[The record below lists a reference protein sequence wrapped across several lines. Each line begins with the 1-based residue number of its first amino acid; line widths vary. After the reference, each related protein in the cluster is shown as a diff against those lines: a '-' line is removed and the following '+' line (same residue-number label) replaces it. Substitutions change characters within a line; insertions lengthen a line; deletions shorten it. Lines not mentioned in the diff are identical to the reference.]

1 MAQGSRQIQSQAQQ
15 QIQTLSP
22 QQILVVKLL
31 ELPAVELEDRIHAEL
46 LENPA
51 LEEGKEDAATD
62 EYADGVSPEE
72 GMDNDANDYDSLSD
86 YLTEDDIP
94 DYKLQENNRS
104 RDEQAEDIPF
114 SDATSFYE
122 ILKEQLRERNLTEHQ
137 CELVEYLIGSLD
149 DDGLL
154 RKSLESICDELA
166 IYAGIESTEE
176 ELEEALCILQDFD
189 PAGIGARNLQECL
202 MIQILRKKSEEK
214 KPSPI
219 LNLEERIISDCY
231 EEFTR
236 KHWEKII
243 KKLDVR
249 EETFNE
255 AIAEITK
262 LNPRP
267 GASLGETIGRNLQQI
282 VPDFLVDTYDDGTI
296 NVSLNNRNVP
306 ELRMSRD
313 FTEMVE
319 EHTKNKAN
327 QSKESKEA
335 MMFLKQKM
343 DAAQGFID
351 AVKQRQNTL
360 MTTMQAIIDLQR
372 PFFLEGDESLLKPMI
387 LKDVAE
393 RTGLDISTISRVS
406 NSKYVQTNFGI
417 YPLKFFFSDGYTT
430 EETFNEAIAEITK
443 LNPRP
448 GASLGET
455 IGRNLQQIVPDFLVD
470 TYDDGT
476 INVSLNNRNV
486 PELRMSRDF
495 TEMVEEHTK
504 NKANQSKESK
514 EAMMFLKQKMDAA
527 QGFIDAVKQRQNT
540 LMTTMQA
547 IIDLQRPFFLEGDES
562 LLKPMILK
570 DVAERTGLDISTISR
585 VSNSK
590 YVQTNFGIYPLKFFF
605 SDGYT
610 TEDGE
615 EMSVREIRKILK
627 ECIDG
632 EDKKKPLTDDE
643 LADILKEKGYPIAR
657 RTVAKYRQQLNIPV
671 ARLRK

>member
-1 MAQGSRQIQSQAQQ
+1 MAQGSRQIQTQAQQ

-31 ELPAVELEDRIHAEL
+31 ELPAVELEDRVHAEL

-51 LEEGKEDAATD
+51 LEEGKEETTADDFAETD
-62 EYADGVSPEE
+62 SSTETE
-72 GMDNDANDYDSLSD
+72 GESTDYDSLND

-104 RDEQAEDIPF
+104 KGERAEEIPF
-114 SDATSFYE
+114 SDTTSFYE
-122 ILKEQLRERNLTEHQ
+122 ILTEQLRERNLTEHQ
-137 CELVEYLIGSLD
+137 RQLVEYLIGSLD

-154 RKSLESICDELA
+154 RKSLESISDELA
-166 IYAGIESTEE
+166 IYVGIEATEE
-176 ELEEALCILQDFD
+176 ELEEALKIVQDFD
-189 PAGIGARNLQECL
+189 PAGIGARSLQECL
-202 MIQILRKKSEEK
+202 LIQIKRKQKKGRPDLVLNAEEA
-214 KPSPI
+214 
-219 LNLEERIISDCY
+219 IISQCY

-236 KHWEKII
+236 KHWDKII
-243 KKLDVR
+243 KKLGLK
-249 EETFNE
+249 EECFNK
-255 AIAEITK
+255 AIEEITK

-267 GASLGETIGRNLQQI
+267 GASLGETIGRNMQQI
-282 VPDFLVDTYDDGTI
+282 IPDFIVETNDDGAI
-296 NVSLNNRNVP
+296 QISLNNRNVP

-319 EHTKNKAN
+319 EHTRNKSH

-351 AVKQRQNTL
+351 AIKQRQNTL

-372 PFFLEGDESLLKPMI
+372 PFFLEGDESLLRPMI

-406 NSKYVQTNFGI
+406 NSKYVQTNYGI
-417 YPLKFFFSDGYTT
+417 YPLKFFFSDGY
-430 EETFNEAIAEITK
+430 
-443 LNPRP
+443 
-448 GASLGET
+448 
-455 IGRNLQQIVPDFLVD
+455 V
-470 TYDDGT
+470 
-476 INVSLNNRNV
+476 
-486 PELRMSRDF
+486 
-495 TEMVEEHTK
+495 
-504 NKANQSKESK
+504 
-514 EAMMFLKQKMDAA
+514 
-527 QGFIDAVKQRQNT
+527 
-540 LMTTMQA
+540 
-547 IIDLQRPFFLEGDES
+547 
-562 LLKPMILK
+562 
-570 DVAERTGLDISTISR
+570 
-585 VSNSK
+585 
-590 YVQTNFGIYPLKFFF
+590 
-605 SDGYT
+605 

-627 ECIDG
+627 ECIDS

-657 RTVAKYRQQLNIPV
+657 RTVAKYRQQMNIPV

>member
-31 ELPAVELEDRIHAEL
+31 ELPAVELEDRVHAEL

-51 LEEGKEDAATD
+51 LEEGKEESSSDELGESNAADSET
-62 EYADGVSPEE
+62 E
-72 GMDNDANDYDSLSD
+72 GDSNDYDSLSD
-86 YLTEDDIP
+86 YLNEDDIP

-104 RDEQAEDIPF
+104 KGEQAEEIPF

-137 CELVEYLIGSLD
+137 RELTEYLIGSLD

-154 RKSLESICDELA
+154 RKSLESISDELA
-166 IYAGIESTEE
+166 IYAGNDATEE
-176 ELEEALCILQDFD
+176 ELEDALHIIQSFD
-189 PAGIGARNLQECL
+189 PPGLGARNLQECL
-202 MIQILRKKSEEK
+202 LIQLRRKIKKG
-214 KPSPI
+214 KPNGLLMMEI
-219 LNLEERIISDCY
+219 RIIQDHY

-236 KHWEKII
+236 KHWDKII
-243 KKLDVR
+243 KKLCCD
-249 EETFNE
+249 EEYFNA

-267 GASLGETIGRNLQQI
+267 GASLGEAIGRNLQQI
-282 VPDFLVDTYDDGTI
+282 VPDFIVDTYDDGSI

-319 EHTKNKAN
+319 EHTKNRAN
-327 QSKESKEA
+327 QSKEAKEA

-372 PFFLEGDESLLKPMI
+372 PFFLEGDESLL
-387 LKDVAE
+387 
-393 RTGLDISTISRVS
+393 R
-406 NSKYVQTNFGI
+406 
-417 YPLKFFFSDGYTT
+417 
-430 EETFNEAIAEITK
+430 
-443 LNPRP
+443 
-448 GASLGET
+448 
-455 IGRNLQQIVPDFLVD
+455 
-470 TYDDGT
+470 
-476 INVSLNNRNV
+476 
-486 PELRMSRDF
+486 
-495 TEMVEEHTK
+495 
-504 NKANQSKESK
+504 
-514 EAMMFLKQKMDAA
+514 
-527 QGFIDAVKQRQNT
+527 
-540 LMTTMQA
+540 
-547 IIDLQRPFFLEGDES
+547 
-562 LLKPMILK
+562 PMILK

-627 ECIDG
+627 ECIDN

>member
-31 ELPAVELEDRIHAEL
+31 ELPAVELEDRVHAEL

-51 LEEGKEDAATD
+51 LEEGREEATADDPD
-62 EYADGVSPEE
+62 ESNSNDLEAES
-72 GMDNDANDYDSLSD
+72 DANEYDSLGD
-86 YLTEDDIP
+86 YLNEDDIP

-104 RDEQAEDIPF
+104 KGEQAEEIPF

-122 ILKEQLRERNLTEHQ
+122 ILREQLSERNLTEHQ
-137 CELVEYLIGSLD
+137 RELAEYLIGSLD

-154 RKSLESICDELA
+154 RKSLESISDELA
-166 IYAGIESTEE
+166 IYAGINATEE
-176 ELEEALCILQDFD
+176 ELEDALCIIQDFD
-189 PAGIGARNLQECL
+189 PAGLGARNLQECL
-202 MIQILRKKSEEK
+202 LIQLQRKLEK
-214 KPSPI
+214 GKPDKA
-219 LNLEERIISDCY
+219 LMLEQRIINECY

-236 KHWEKII
+236 KHWDKII
-243 KKLDVR
+243 KKLGC
-249 EETFNE
+249 EEELFNT
-255 AIAEITK
+255 AISEITK

-267 GASLGETIGRNLQQI
+267 GASLGEAIGRNMQQI
-282 VPDFLVDTYDDGTI
+282 VPDFIVDTYDDGSI
-296 NVSLNNRNVP
+296 SVNLNNRNIP

-319 EHTKNKAN
+319 EHTKNRAN

-372 PFFLEGDESLLKPMI
+372 PFFLEGDESLL
-387 LKDVAE
+387 
-393 RTGLDISTISRVS
+393 R
-406 NSKYVQTNFGI
+406 
-417 YPLKFFFSDGYTT
+417 
-430 EETFNEAIAEITK
+430 
-443 LNPRP
+443 
-448 GASLGET
+448 
-455 IGRNLQQIVPDFLVD
+455 
-470 TYDDGT
+470 
-476 INVSLNNRNV
+476 
-486 PELRMSRDF
+486 
-495 TEMVEEHTK
+495 
-504 NKANQSKESK
+504 
-514 EAMMFLKQKMDAA
+514 
-527 QGFIDAVKQRQNT
+527 
-540 LMTTMQA
+540 
-547 IIDLQRPFFLEGDES
+547 
-562 LLKPMILK
+562 PMILK

-627 ECIDG
+627 ECIDN

-643 LADILKEKGYPIAR
+643 LAEILKEKGYPIAR